1 MFYKRNYKDSKWGI
15 VDTDDGVCEYY
26 SDSELSLPPFSELN
40 IQDSIDSDLVSRL
53 SYNMNKKL
61 YYMCCRGEADEFFK
75 AYALPM
81 LDSKFS
87 KTSYV
92 KQVYK
97 CFNYADIECFFILVL
112 DVYVTETNTVY
123 KAIYIVRED
132 SFSRMVVLPKD
143 SWRMS
148 LYPIGSGYTYNLL
161 FKRALDLNIGLDS
174 NYLFMLFYTN
184 TGIYLVRVSD
194 LSYKKICDYK
204 GIDLR

>member
-1 MFYKRNYKDSKWGI
+1 MFYKRNYKNDKWGI

-40 IQDSIDSDLVSRL
+40 IQDNIDLDLASRL

-61 YYMCCRGEADEFFK
+61 YYMCYKGEVDEFFK
-75 AYALPM
+75 TYALPT

-87 KTSYV
+87 KNSYI

-97 CFNYADIECFFILVL
+97 CFNYAETEGFFILVL
-112 DVYVTETNTVY
+112 DIYVSDTNTVY
-123 KAIYIVRED
+123 KAIYIVRD
-132 SFSRMVVLPKD
+132 DGFSRMVVLPKD
-143 SWRMS
+143 NWRMS
-148 LYPIGSGYTYNLL
+148 LYPIGSGYMYNLL
-161 FKRALDLNIGLDS
+161 FKKVLDLNTCLES
-174 NYLFMLFYTN
+174 NYLFMLFYTS

-204 GIDLR
+204 GIDLK